1 MKTSSGPVARF
12 VACLVSTS
20 FAALRYKNL
29 CTIQAKRTGM
39 ALPLKTRV
47 FIATVAAIE

>member
-1 MKTSSGPVARF
+1 MKNFSGPAARF
-12 VACLVSTS
+12 VACLVSTA

-47 FIATVAAIE
+47 FTAAVTTIE